1 MPAAPISP
9 RRSTIWERIMGGKSV
24 FANVMLVV
32 IALILFLGFY
42 LVIGAVDVFRKRAEN
57 LVTEVAA
64 MNSEISRLRE
74 ELAGGGFKP
83 GASAGTGA
91 EKALPK
97 FANMELRDPNGIE
110 GDALASAMQAES
122 GNLNPIINNEASTN
136 DFWGMCTDTLA
147 ERSFLNPDIFEPKL
161 AEKWEISDDK
171 LTYTIHLRKGVLW
184 HDFTDP
190 TTHKRYEN
198 VEVTADDFKFYVDVI
213 MNPKIPCDFMRVYFQ
228 DLQGLRVLD
237 RYTFQ
242 VTWKQRYWKS
252 EELTLTLNPLPRHFY
267 QFDPA
272 NPDDFTDNAERNRMI
287 VGCGPWI
294 FESWEKGKELAFRR
308 NEAYYAPKPYL
319 LRRMVKI
326 IREPTA
332 SLQALRNGEIDRMGL
347 QPEQWVDQ
355 IKDAAFNAKFDKF
368 QYPARAFNFIGYNLR
383 RDLFKDKR
391 VRLALTHLV
400 NRERILKEVYHDLGR
415 IVSGP
420 FYIDS
425 SSYDQSVKPWPF
437 DVDKAKALLAEA
449 GWKDTVGDG
458 VLRKDGKKFEFI
470 YMTISSSKIGEQI
483 AAIVRDDFAKAGII
497 VNINPVEWSIYTQ
510 RLDERNF
517 DVCQLGWQLDWADDP
532 YQIWHSSQ
540 ADLPRGSNFVGFK
553 NAEADRIIEE
563 GRREFDVA
571 QRTELY
577 HRLHRLL
584 HEEQPYTFLISPD
597 ALVAQDKRFRN
608 AKVWKPM
615 NEMYPDG
622 FWVPLAEQKYKE

>member
-1 MPAAPISP
+1 
-9 RRSTIWERIMGGKSV
+9 MGGKSV
-24 FANVMLVV
+24 FVNVMLVV

-57 LVTEVAA
+57 LVTEVEA
-64 MNSEISRLRE
+64 MNSELSRLRE
-74 ELAGGGFKP
+74 DLAGGGFKP
-83 GASAGTGA
+83 GAAAGTGA
-91 EKALPK
+91 EKSLPK
-97 FANMELRDPNGIE
+97 FANMELRDPNAVE
-110 GDALASAMQAES
+110 GDALVTSMMAES
-122 GNLNPIINNEASTN
+122 GNLNPIINNEASVGA
-136 DFWGMCTDTLA
+136 FWGMCTDTLA
-147 ERSFLNPDIFEPKL
+147 ERCYLNPDVFEPKL

-190 TTHKRYEN
+190 TTHKKYEN
-198 VEVTADDFKFYVDVI
+198 QEVTADDFKFYVDII
-213 MNPKIPCDFMRVYFQ
+213 MNPKIPCDFMRNYFEDLQ
-228 DLQGLRVLD
+228 DLRVID

-242 VTWKQRYWKS
+242 VIWKRRYWKS
-252 EELTLTLNPLPRHFY
+252 EELTLGLNPLPRHFY

-272 NPDDFTDNAERNRMI
+272 NPDGFTDNAERNRMI

-294 FESWEKGKELAFRR
+294 FESWEKGKEFTFRR

-319 LRRMVKI
+319 LRQMSKI

-332 SLQALRNGEIDRMGL
+332 SLEALRNGEIDRMNL

-355 IKDAAFNAKFDKF
+355 IKDKAFNDKFAKF
-368 QYPARAFNFIGYNLR
+368 QYPARAFSFIGYNLR
-383 RDLFKDKR
+383 RDLFKDKN

-400 NRERILKEVYHDLGR
+400 NRDRILKEVYHDLGK

-425 SSYDQSVKPWPF
+425 SSYDQGIKPWPF

-458 VLRKDGKKFEFI
+458 VLRKDGQKFEFT
-470 YMTISSSKIGEQI
+470 YMAVSSSKIGEQI

-497 VNINPVEWSIYTQ
+497 VTINPVEWSVFTQ

-553 NAEADRIIEE
+553 NPEADRIIEE
-563 GRREFDVA
+563 ARREFDLA
-571 QRTELY
+571 KRTEMY

-597 ALVAQDKRFRN
+597 QLIAQDKRFHN
-608 AKVWKPM
+608 AKVWQPM
-615 NEMYPDG
+615 NDMYPDS
-622 FWVPLAEQKYKE
+622 FWVPLNMQKYKE